1 VPSFCHAQAR
11 RERACAMN
19 SCSFIPSPCSATD
32 PKCHLSRHAR
42 TCTRKSRCQRLVY
55 SRLTARQC
63 SKTSLAVLAI
73 DVGTS
78 GAKAGMICV
87 ETGKLLSFARRAHK
101 SHSPAP
107 FHVVQDSRDWRQS
120 SILAAREASQLAL
133 VKGSVSVLAVA
144 ITGAM
149 QNLSC
154 VTNASRLAALE
165 SSLPPLMRDG
175 TVVLYSDSRAQKC
188 AERIERAIDVSV
200 SPTSLLAKL
209 AYLQDHTKAAT
220 GLDLTFSKGWALS
233 LGAADSVVFDFGG
246 ELVTDPTNVS
256 TTDLT
261 RSPHRSYDES
271 LLRAASLDNLLDCL
285 PPIRSSGVCGV
296 VSKEVADE
304 IGLPSLV
311 GIPLVHAG
319 GDAATTTIGA
329 GCYSPNGEQYLY
341 MGTTG
346 WVGRTISSTDT
357 ASDIVSA
364 RSANGVF
371 YLGHSL
377 NDQWSIELGSM
388 ASAGSCLAWTA
399 NLLGG
404 ISIPKLLELAG
415 QAPVGCN
422 GALFLPYLSGRR
434 CPQPNARMT
443 GGFHGLTGCVGP
455 SDIAR
460 ACVEGVVF
468 GYKACWQ
475 SICAQ
480 VGVELTSSSK
490 ATTLRFVGGG
500 ARSNFVAQIIA
511 GGLNT
516 RLSIGPKEEVGLV
529 GAARVALWSL
539 AEACPTD
546 CQVAPMDETLVEPV
560 HCERSQAEY
569 EEAWQRWRSHCYE
582 KTTTSQGESPDKCK

>member
-1 VPSFCHAQAR
+1 MLEHTSGVSGMTH
-11 RERACAMN
+11 
-19 SCSFIPSPCSATD
+19 CSFISTPCSATG
-32 PKCHLSRHAR
+32 PNFRVLRHAR
-42 TCTRKSRCQRLVY
+42 ACPRKLHYQPFVYLRCLACQ
-55 SRLTARQC
+55 S
-63 SKTSLAVLAI
+63 SKTYSVILAI

-78 GAKAGMICV
+78 GAKAGMICA
-87 ETGKLLSFARRAHK
+87 ETGQLLSFARCAHK
-101 SHSPAP
+101 SYSPAP
-107 FHVVQDSRDWRQS
+107 FHVVQNSRDWRQS
-120 SILAAREASQLAL
+120 SIMAAREASHLAL
-133 VKGSVSVLAVA
+133 TKGAVCVLAVA

-154 VTNASRLAALE
+154 VTNACSPTAQVR
-165 SSLPPLMRDG
+165 SIPPLMRDG

-188 AERIERAIDVSV
+188 AERIARAVSAPV

-209 AYLQDHTKAAT
+209 AFLQDHTKAAT
-220 GLDLTFSKGWALS
+220 GFDLTFSKDWSLS
-233 LGAADSVVFDFGG
+233 LGAADSVIFDFGG

-261 RSPHRSYDES
+261 KSPHRSYDES
-271 LLRAASLDNLLDCL
+271 LLRAASLHNLLACL

-296 VSKEVADE
+296 VSRRVADE
-304 IGLPSLV
+304 IGMPSLV

-329 GCYSPNGEQYLY
+329 GCYTPNGEQYLY

-346 WVGRTISSTDT
+346 WIGRTISNIDLT
-357 ASDIVSA
+357 SDITSA

-377 NDQWSIELGSM
+377 NDQWNIELGSM

-404 ISIPKLLELAG
+404 ISISKLLELAD

-422 GALFLPYLSGRR
+422 GAVFLPYLSGRR
-434 CPQPNARMT
+434 CPEPNARTT
-443 GGFHGLTGCVGP
+443 GGFHGLTDSVGP

-468 GYKACWQ
+468 GYRACWQ
-475 SICAQ
+475 STCAEL
-480 VGVELTSSSK
+480 GVEPTSGSKSS
-490 ATTLRFVGGG
+490 TLKFVGGG
-500 ARSNFVAQIIA
+500 ARSDIVARIIA

-516 RLSIGPKEEVGLV
+516 RLSVGPKEEVGLV
-529 GAARVALWSL
+529 GASRVALWSL
-539 AEACPTD
+539 AEACPPVDRT
-546 CQVAPMDETLVEPV
+546 VACMDDTVVEPIPD
-560 HCERSQAEY
+560 ERSTAEY
-569 EEAWQRWRSHCYE
+569 EEAWQRWRHHCSE
-582 KTTTSQGESPDKCK
+582 SDHTRSATS